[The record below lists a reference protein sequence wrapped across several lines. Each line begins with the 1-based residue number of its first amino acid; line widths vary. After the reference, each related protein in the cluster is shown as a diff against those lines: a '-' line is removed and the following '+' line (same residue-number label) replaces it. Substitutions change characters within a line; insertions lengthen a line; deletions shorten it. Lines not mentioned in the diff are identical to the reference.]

1 MRAIML
7 KCCAISQN
15 FNDFVRGF
23 FVIKKS
29 VIFHVSSY
37 NQYTTF
43 AHPSIIKLKLSFFHS
58 TLVYMLLKRV
68 LCIYFRR
75 TIKAVAE
82 ACGCLRVFAS
92 FIDNSNNCCL
102 SVYTVCIVGARCAS
116 GWLL

>member
-7 KCCAISQN
+7 KCCVISQN

-43 AHPSIIKLKLSFFHS
+43 AHPSIIKLKFSFFHS
-58 TLVYMLLKRV
+58 TLLTV
-68 LCIYFRR
+68 LG
-75 TIKAVAE
+75 VLSGSDWE
-82 ACGCLRVFAS
+82 ACQHACL
-92 FIDNSNNCCL
+92 N
-102 SVYTVCIVGARCAS
+102 
-116 GWLL
+116 